1 MVVIFRSG
9 PQGGYKVWSEF
20 SWLPVISVA
29 PGRRPKL
36 SSNGED
42 YSFEQERELMR
53 EKIRT
58 VLRMAAG
65 WRHRDLCVG
74 PFGIGPGFRNPAKQL
89 ATMWKEIL
97 FSEEEF
103 QDVFSNIV
111 FAIENVPSSNG
122 NASPTDFE
130 VFKQE
135 FDPSNVCKT
144 SYRGA

>member
-1 MVVIFRSG
+1 MVFRAG
-9 PQGGYKVWSEF
+9 PHGGYKVWPEF
-20 SWLPVISVA
+20 TWLPVISIA

-36 SSNGED
+36 TSSGED

-53 EKIRT
+53 EKMRN
-58 VLRMAAG
+58 VLRIAAA

-74 PFGIGPGFRNPAKQL
+74 PFGTGPGFRNPAKQL

-103 QDVFSNIV
+103 RDVFSNIV
-111 FAIENVPSSNG
+111 FAIEHIPAGNG
-122 NASPTDFE
+122 NSTPTDFE

-135 FDPSNVCKT
+135 FDPANVCRT
-144 SYRGA
+144 TYRAS